1 MPLPAINL
9 SHVDIAISKFQ
20 EVCSGEIN
28 AGEVKLTGETSID
41 KVNNHVRMRGKN
53 KVSQTLAEVLAVK
66 HAFLRALAGSGVDA
80 EEVARIRRDLGLAP
94 RQPVDKDLR
103 ARSMKPLTRQQVREI
118 LDRNANAI
126 NAAKGAGTIRTSDE
140 LHARVPARDLAN
152 RKTRRDEVNGELDT
166 RRSIEQ
172 NRDIAAFQRVI
183 AGDVDFRPSA
193 STAKLLATAQQM
205 LTALLAHSQGRPRA
219 GVPAEMTWNTS
230 AGDQK
235 VVMDTGLDEASFAR
249 KLEETIVRLQAPNR
263 VLLPEAMEA
272 RSQFAALGTD
282 EARIDFVAN
291 LLNDPDGPLKAR
303 TVAVMILH
311 DRGVLDHETLSLP
324 NRLKDEDAI
333 GFLANLVADCLPLR
347 GDALRQ
353 SHAVRTA
360 SGLADPNFRPGDFGA
375 AVIPVLSDA
384 QYNHN
389 IVNFLERHP
398 QKLPASFRQMAEGV
412 AEEAMARFGE
422 KGFAGGGNF
431 TALTAREEE
440 LAPAGSPRL
449 TPDALLPIY
458 REKAIQKAAVN
469 FLTKEISERM
479 AAAGQDPNE
488 SAAVVSALGKRT
500 TAILARLRAAG
511 SPQEAHDA
519 VDAFSDLIAD
529 TVRRHLAAMR
539 CHARLD
545 GWAREKLAAKL
556 GVPVA
561 SLADVETGRLSLK
574 GNALDSKI
582 AAAQNPAST
591 DAEIESAFLA
601 LVDEWVDERIG
612 AFAKV
617 DALKIPK
624 EAKDSIKAS
633 LLTMDRV
640 GIFDIDMIAA
650 AALKAPVETLAG
662 RLDAGDPPDRIYE
675 TMTEISRAARR
686 TADVHFAAARARGKE
701 IGQDEIQNLAD
712 IFIRIAVLSRP
723 GLDRKV
729 GEFLAQATERGD
741 TFDDPHKPQQGAVVF
756 LPFRPHA

>member
-1 MPLPAINL
+1 MAINL
-9 SHVDIAISKFQ
+9 SNVNIAISKFQ
-20 EVCSGEIN
+20 EVSSGVIN
-28 AGEVKLTGETSID
+28 AGEIKLTGETSID

-53 KVSQTLAEVLAVK
+53 KVSQSLAEVLAVK
-66 HAFLRALAGSGVDA
+66 HAFLRALSGSGVGA
-80 EEVARIRRDLGLAP
+80 EELTRIRRDLGLEP
-94 RQPVDKDLR
+94 RQPADKDLR

-126 NAAKGAGTIRTSDE
+126 NETQGAGTIRTSDE
-140 LHARVPARDLAN
+140 LYARVSPGDLAD
-152 RKTRRDEVNGELDT
+152 RRTSRESVNAELPNK
-166 RRSIEQ
+166 RSIEQ

-183 AGDVDFRPSA
+183 AGDVDFRPAA
-193 STAKLLATAQQM
+193 STAKLLETAQQM
-205 LTALLAHSQGRPRA
+205 LTALLAHSQGHPRA
-219 GVPAEMTWNTS
+219 GFPAEMTWNNA
-230 AGDQK
+230 AGDQQ
-235 VVMDTGLDEASFAR
+235 VVMGTGLDEASFAR
-249 KLEETIVRLQAPNR
+249 KLEEIIIRLQAPGR
-263 VLLPEAMEA
+263 ILSEESREA
-272 RSQFAALGTD
+272 RSQFAALSTD
-282 EARIDFVAN
+282 EARIEFVGN
-291 LLNDPDGPLKAR
+291 LVNDEEGPLKAR

-324 NRLKDEDAI
+324 NRLKDDDAI
-333 GFLANLVADCLPLR
+333 GFLANLVADCLQLR

-360 SGLADPNFRPGDFGA
+360 TGLVDPNYVPSPFGTT
-375 AVIPVLSDA
+375 VVPVLSDE
-384 QYNHN
+384 QYNRY
-389 IVNFLERHP
+389 VVDFLSRAP

-412 AEEAMARFGE
+412 AGEMVERFGE
-422 KGFAGGGNF
+422 KGFAGGNGF
-431 TALTAREEE
+431 TVLTAREEE

-449 TPDALLPIY
+449 APDALRPIY
-458 REKAIQKAAVN
+458 REKAIQKAAFN
-469 FLTKEISERM
+469 FLLKEIEERM
-479 AAAGQDPNE
+479 AGAGQDRDEAIGVAN
-488 SAAVVSALGKRT
+488 ALRNRLLTRLCDART
-500 TAILARLRAAG
+500 
-511 SPQEAHDA
+511 PQEAHDV
-519 VDAFSDLIAD
+519 VDESADLIAD
-529 TVRRHLAAMR
+529 TARRHLAATR
-539 CHARLD
+539 CRARLD
-545 GWAREKLAAKL
+545 AWAREKLAAKL
-556 GVPVA
+556 GVSVA
-561 SLADVETGRLSLK
+561 SLANVETGRLSLK
-574 GNALDSKI
+574 GRSLDDEI
-582 AAAQNPAST
+582 TAARNPAST

-729 GEFLAQATERGD
+729 GEFLAQAIERGD
-741 TFDDPHKPQQGAVVF
+741 NFYDPHKPQQGAVVF
-756 LPFRPHA
+756 LPFRPQDA